1 MCGITGFLNSTSLSQ
16 TLDSKTIV
24 QSMVTT
30 LTHRGPD
37 REGVWTEGSKLA
49 LGHRRL
55 SVVDL
60 SANADQP
67 MVSDCGRYVMIFNG
81 EIYNHRDMRDQL
93 DKESWRGLSDT
104 ETLLAAF
111 QAWGVS
117 RTLQQTIGMFAI
129 ALWDRQSKELTL
141 ARDRF
146 GEKPI
151 FYGWQGG
158 SFLFSSELKSL
169 AVHPQW
175 QGVIDRDALRL
186 YIQYGYVPVP
196 LSIWQGISKL
206 PPGTFLT
213 LPLDVAIDELPEPIF
228 FWRATE
234 FMRLGEDYEGDDTSA
249 LEELEYR
256 LDDAISGQMVADVPL
271 GAFLSGGVDSS
282 AVVALMQ
289 RQTAT
294 PVKTFSVGFSEIGYN
309 EAEHA
314 KAVAKHLGTD
324 HSELYVSGADAFGV
338 IPKLPDIYDEPF
350 GDSSQIPTY
359 LIAALARSEVT
370 VSLTGDGAD
379 ELFGGYNRHVFG
391 PPLLRLLDMLPLT
404 LRRIASQSIT
414 SVSPSIWNSLGH
426 IIPRRFAQ
434 PTFGDRLYKLAS
446 VLTVKDLDE
455 LYMRLA
461 SQECE
466 PRSIV
471 INTTTGQLDKDL
483 WVKREMREL
492 EFIGQSRKMMFNDA
506 LGYLT
511 DDILC
516 KVDRAA
522 MAASLE
528 TRTPFLDHR
537 VAEFAWRLPN
547 NMKIRDG
554 SSKWLLRQL
563 LYKHVPKKIIERP
576 KQGFGIP
583 LGEWLRGPLREW
595 AEYHLS
601 EPRIREEGFLHPEPI
616 RRRWQEHVTGR
627 RNWQHFLWN
636 VLMFQAWLERWSSQI

>member
-55 SVVDL
+55 AVVDL

-67 MVSDCGRYVMIFNG
+67 MVSECGRYVMIFNG
-81 EIYNHRDMRDQL
+81 EIYNHRDIRDQL
-93 DKESWRGLSDT
+93 DKESWRGSSDT

-111 QAWGVS
+111 QAWGVLK
-117 RTLQQTIGMFAI
+117 TLKQTIGMFAI
-129 ALWDRQSKELTL
+129 ALWDKQSKELTL

-146 GEKPI
+146 GEKPL

-158 SFLFSSELKSL
+158 SFLFGSELKSL
-169 AVHPQW
+169 AVHPEW
-175 QGVIDRDALRL
+175 QGMIDRDALSL
-186 YIQYGYVPVP
+186 YTQFGYVPVP

-206 PPGTFLT
+206 PPGSFLT
-213 LPLDVAIDELPEPIF
+213 LPFDVAIGELPEPIF

-234 FMRLGEDYEGDDTSA
+234 FMRRGEDHGVDDASA
-249 LEELEYR
+249 VEELEFR
-256 LDDAISGQMVADVPL
+256 LGDAISGQMVADVPL

-289 RQTAT
+289 QQTAI
-294 PVKTFSVGFSEIGYN
+294 PVKTFAIGFSERGYN
-309 EAEHA
+309 EAKYA
-314 KAVAKHLGTD
+314 KAVANHLGTD
-324 HSELYVSGADAFGV
+324 HAELYVSASDAFGV

-359 LIAALARSEVT
+359 LIAALARSDVT
-370 VSLTGDGAD
+370 VSLTGDGGD
-379 ELFGGYNRHVFG
+379 ELFGGYNRHVVG
-391 PPLLRLLDMLPLT
+391 PSLFRFLNMFPRLLRQ
-404 LRRIASQSIT
+404 IASQGIT
-414 SVSPSIWNSLGH
+414 AVSPSVWDFFGQM
-426 IIPRRFAQ
+426 IPRRFSQ
-434 PTFGDRLYKLAS
+434 PMFGDRLHKLAS
-446 VLTVKDLDE
+446 VLTVRDLEEMYVRLVSHE
-455 LYMRLA
+455 LD
-461 SQECE
+461 

-471 INTTTGQLDKDL
+471 ISPTIGLLDEHL
-483 WVKREMREL
+483 WAKQEMREIKSMDL
-492 EFIGQSRKMMFNDA
+492 RARMMSCDV

-537 VAEFAWRLPN
+537 VAEFAWRLPE

-563 LYKHVPKKIIERP
+563 LYKHVPKKLIERP
-576 KQGFGIP
+576 KQGFGVPI
-583 LGEWLRGPLREW
+583 GEWLRGPLREW
-595 AEYHLS
+595 AEYYLAEH
-601 EPRIREEGFLHPEPI
+601 RIQEEGFFHAEPI
-616 RRRWQEHVTGR
+616 RRRWKEHLMGH

-636 VLMFQAWLERWSSQI
+636 ILMFQAWLERWRS

>member
-1 MCGITGFLNSTSLSQ
+1 MCGITGFLNSTLLSH
-16 TLDSKTIV
+16 TLDSKAIA
-24 QSMVTT
+24 QAMVKT

-55 SVVDL
+55 AVVDL
-60 SANADQP
+60 STNADQP

-81 EIYNHRDMRDQL
+81 EIYNHRDIRDQL
-93 DKESWRGLSDT
+93 DKKSWRGLSDT

-111 QAWGVS
+111 QTWGVL
-117 RTLQQTIGMFAI
+117 RTLRQTTGMFAI
-129 ALWDRQSKELTL
+129 ALWDSHRKELTL

-146 GEKPI
+146 GEKPL

-158 SFLFSSELKSL
+158 SFLFGSELKSL
-169 AVHPQW
+169 AVHPEW
-175 QGVIDRDALRL
+175 QGVIDRDALSL
-186 YIQYGYVPVP
+186 YVQFGYVPVP
-196 LSIWQGISKL
+196 SSIWQGISKL
-206 PPGTFLT
+206 PPGSFLT
-213 LPLDVAIDELPEPIF
+213 LPLDVAIGELPEPMF

-234 FMRLGEDYEGDDTSA
+234 FMRLGTDHELNDTSA
-249 LEELEYR
+249 LEELELR
-256 LDDAISGQMVADVPL
+256 LSDAISGQMVADVPL

-294 PVKTFSVGFSEIGYN
+294 PVKTFSIGFSEIGYD

-314 KAVAKHLGTD
+314 KAVATHLGTD

-359 LIAALARSEVT
+359 LIAALARSDVT

-379 ELFGGYNRHVFG
+379 ELFGGYNRHVLG
-391 PPLLRLLDMLPLT
+391 PPLFRLLDMLPLI
-404 LRRIASQSIT
+404 LRRIISQSIT
-414 SVSPSIWNSLGH
+414 AVSPSAWNFFGQ

-434 PTFGDRLYKLAS
+434 PMFGDRLHKLAS
-446 VLTVKDLDE
+446 VLTVRDLDE
-455 LYMRLA
+455 LYARLV
-461 SQECE
+461 SQEVD

-471 INTTTGQLDKDL
+471 INTTTGPLDEHL
-483 WVKREMREL
+483 WVKRETREL
-492 EFIGQSRKMMFNDA
+492 ECIDQSSNMMFNDV

-537 VAEFAWRLPN
+537 VAEFAWRLPT
-547 NMKIRDG
+547 NMKIRGG

-563 LYKHVPKKIIERP
+563 LYKHVPKKLIERP
-576 KQGFGIP
+576 KQGFGVP

-601 EPRIREEGFLHPEPI
+601 ESRIREEGFLHAEPI
-616 RRRWQEHVTGR
+616 LRRWREHVTGR

-636 VLMFQAWLERWSSQI
+636 VLMFQTWLERWKSQI

>member
-1 MCGITGFLNSTSLSQ
+1 MCGITGFLNSTLLSQ
-16 TLDSKTIV
+16 TLDSKTIA

-37 REGVWTEGSKLA
+37 REGVWTEGSDLA

-81 EIYNHRDMRDQL
+81 EIYNHRDIRDQL

-111 QAWGVS
+111 QAWGVL
-117 RTLQQTIGMFAI
+117 RTLKQTIGMFAI

-146 GEKPI
+146 GEKPL

-158 SFLFSSELKSL
+158 SFLFGSELKSL
-169 AVHPQW
+169 AVHPEW
-175 QGVIDRDALRL
+175 QGMIDRDALSL
-186 YIQYGYVPVP
+186 YTQYGYVPVP

-213 LPLDVAIDELPEPIF
+213 LPLDIAIGELPEPTF

-234 FMRLGEDYEGDDTSA
+234 FMKLVEDHEVDDTSA
-249 LEELEYR
+249 VEELEFR
-256 LDDAISGQMVADVPL
+256 LGDAISGQMVADVPR

-282 AVVALMQ
+282 TVVALMQ
-289 RQTAT
+289 RQTAI
-294 PVKTFSVGFSEIGYN
+294 PVKTFSIGFSETGYN
-309 EAEHA
+309 EAEYA
-314 KAVAKHLGTD
+314 KAVANHLGTD

-359 LIAALARSEVT
+359 LIAALARSDVT

-379 ELFGGYNRHVFG
+379 ELFGGYNRHVVG
-391 PPLLRLLDMLPLT
+391 PPLFRLLSMLPLV
-404 LRRIASQSIT
+404 LRQIVSQRIKA
-414 SVSPSIWNSLGH
+414 VSPSTWNLFGH
-426 IIPRRFAQ
+426 IVPRRFAQ
-434 PTFGDRLYKLAS
+434 PMFGDRLHKLAS
-446 VLTVKDLDE
+446 VLTVRDLDE
-455 LYMRLA
+455 LYTRLI
-461 SQECE
+461 SQEVD
-466 PRSIV
+466 PGSIV
-471 INTTTGQLDKDL
+471 INTTTEPLDEHL
-483 WVKREMREL
+483 WVKQEMREL
-492 EFIGQSRKMMFNDA
+492 KCIDQSEKKMMFRDV

-537 VAEFAWRLPN
+537 VAEFAWRLPA

-563 LYKHVPKKIIERP
+563 LYKHVPKKLIERP
-576 KQGFGIP
+576 KQGFGVP

-595 AEYHLS
+595 AEHHLS
-601 EPRIREEGFLHPEPI
+601 ESRIREEGFLHAEPI
-616 RRRWQEHVTGR
+616 RRRWKEHVTGR

-636 VLMFQAWLERWSSQI
+636 VLMFQAWLERWRS